1 MRRSI
6 LTAATFA
13 CTALAA
19 PQLVKRDCNDTCMTY
34 DQATQVANNFK
45 TLISAYSTDAANQYL
60 TADYTDYSD
69 SVTTL
74 IDSGCQ
80 GPQTLGDAT
89 FSTRAAFEAGQGSQ
103 PDIPFEILNL
113 WYACTGPVVVRWR
126 TALHP
131 EFVTGN
137 IVMETEH
144 SGDGAE
150 PWLIKTV
157 YSEFNSGAWLVD
169 LGVFKPNC
177 SADGDSTAAHKVK
190 RGLPANIM

>member
-1 MRRSI
+1 MRS
-6 LTAATFA
+6 LTIAAATL
-13 CTALAA
+13 ALGAIA
-19 PQLVKRDCNDTCMTY
+19 TPQLVEKDCNDTCMTY
-34 DQATQVANNFK
+34 DQATKVANNFK
-45 TLISAYSTDAANQYL
+45 TLISAYSNDYANQYL
-60 TADYTDYSD
+60 TEDYNDYSD

-80 GPQTLGDAT
+80 GPETLGAVT
-89 FSTRAAFEAGQGSQ
+89 FDSRAAFEAGQGSQ
-103 PDIPFEILNL
+103 PDIPFELLNM

-126 TALHP
+126 TALSP

-137 IVMETEH
+137 IVMETERGNG
-144 SGDGAE
+144 SE

-177 SADGDSTAAHKVK
+177 TADGDSAASSKVK
-190 RGLPANIM
+190 RSLPANIM